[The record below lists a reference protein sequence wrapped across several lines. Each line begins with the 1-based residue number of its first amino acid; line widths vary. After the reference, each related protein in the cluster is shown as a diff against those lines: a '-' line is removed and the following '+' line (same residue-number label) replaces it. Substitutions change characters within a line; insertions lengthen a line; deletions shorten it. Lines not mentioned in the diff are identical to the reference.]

1 MKRKLWFLSLVVL
14 GILLYPK
21 DTYAFSQAN
30 YEYKS
35 LCGNFEVAGMHTDGV
50 IDPVG
55 CFNTFDEAKNF
66 MRSNGADDLVVF
78 GKVSGK
84 TKILDANMA
93 LLDLSVNPTTLT
105 YFYTNSNLTGSSYTY
120 MDTGSLYGGVD
131 GALLD
136 SSYSSAKGVYTAKV
150 KIGNFTGWISQ
161 EAYEVVPVTWVKSSS
176 SYTVTNESIKH
187 NYVNKIQE
195 TFTGSKGSIIGP
207 KPDMLS
213 PGTYYSYDGKYFYTD
228 RTTMIKDYKN
238 GNYNNAVNKD
248 NEYYNYYMY
257 LSNHTR
263 TSYSSQNIDEY
274 IRNNMG
280 ISQDVYGNASNGSN
294 SRLYGKGVFY
304 YYAQEKYGV
313 NAILSL
319 SLSRNETSHGR
330 SNLAINKNNGFGL
343 NAVDTSPTESANWYA
358 SYASSILGYAS
369 KWITYGYAHPR
380 DWRYFGPQFGDKWI
394 GMNVKYASDT
404 YWSEKMAAQYY
415 SLDKAKGLQ
424 DYNFY
429 QLGVVTRQVNAM
441 SDASNSSKFVYSYPE
456 AEDAVVIIGEKQG
469 EAVEG
474 NTTWYKVVSDLNID
488 SNFNEITSGD
498 YNWDS
503 YVYIPAAYV
512 KKINQGKNGYISP
525 NEVTEYQDKDYE
537 YDLYVEETTL
547 KPKVAKTI
555 KQTEYYYDSAL
566 TVKRDQVLLNDR
578 YVMVY
583 TAAYDK
589 NGVAVSYLVTS
600 DYWYDQKHWVP
611 ADSISFVSSDY
622 GKFSVTAAGNQY
634 TWVNSTTQDT
644 KATLIS
650 GQYHNSYA
658 PILEETVV
666 DGHTWYK
673 VPVNLSGTTNEF
685 GWTLASAPNVSVEKL
700 HSESVNTPPVIIAEN
715 KTIVQGS
722 EFDYRKD
729 VSATDIEDG
738 DLTKEIEVV
747 EETVKI
753 DEPGTY
759 EVTYKV
765 TDKNN
770 QTTTK
775 TITVTVT
782 ENKKPVITAED
793 KEVVQGRKL
802 DELEGVSATDEED
815 GPVEVKVKDNTVNLE
830 EPGSYTITYEATDSY
845 NQTSEKT
852 ITVTV
857 LKDEAPV
864 INAEDKTITQG
875 TKFKPL
881 DGVTAEDKEDGEIK
895 EIEVVTNEVKENKT
909 GEYEVTYKVVDS
921 FNNET
926 KKTITVTVVENQKPV
941 INAKDKTIYLNE
953 KFDPLE
959 DVTAIDPED
968 GKIKDIDVIENNV
981 KIEEIGEYKVI
992 YQVEDSFGNVV
1003 TKEITVTVEEKKLE
1017 EREGLYYFDSLKEV
1031 KNKLQIKGYHAIKGI
1046 DHTLEEEISF
1056 YLVLKNLTTEEEFT
1070 QELNRIT
1077 DKEEITRPV
1086 FSSDGKDYTYSW
1098 YKGNVDI
1105 DELPDGDYELYIVTE
1120 SHDYYARTRI
1130 NNKVLKDQVAEFT
1143 SEKTLT
1149 TRNDYRNPEMPLQF
1163 VIRSKKIADKTAN
1176 SVYNQ
1181 YTQYRTF
1188 AIEDNKLHIKG
1199 TAYSI
1204 GMNLAE
1210 SEKVNRQ
1217 IIFENQENYK
1227 TYSYDLGS
1235 ITDGMY
1241 KVGATL
1247 NDGLDKTRAWFD
1259 STIEISNIPK
1269 GTYTIYIATESNVSD
1284 YSELTELLSRNLDD
1298 VVLNI
1303 DGKTYSFTIDTNE
1316 RYRIEMNVE

>member
-50 IDPVG
+50 IATVG

-66 MRSNGADDLVVF
+66 MKSNGADDLVVF
-78 GKVSGK
+78 GKVAGK
-84 TKILDANMA
+84 TKILDANVA

-498 YNWDS
+498 YNWDG
-503 YVYIPAAYV
+503 YVYIPAVYV

-566 TVKRDQVLLNDR
+566 TVKRDQVLLKDR

-775 TITVTVT
+775 TIAVTVT

-793 KEVVQGRKL
+793 KEVIQGRKL

-815 GPVEVKVKDNTVNLE
+815 GTVEVKVKDSTVNLE

-875 TKFKPL
+875 AKFKPL
-881 DGVTAEDKEDGEIK
+881 DGVTAEDKEDGKIK
-895 EIEVVTNEVKENKT
+895 DIEVVTNDVKENET

-941 INAKDKTIYLNE
+941 INAEDKTIYLNE
-953 KFDPLE
+953 EFDPLK
-959 DVTAIDPED
+959 DVTAEDPED
-968 GKIKDIDVIENNV
+968 GKLKNIEVIENNV
-981 KIEEIGEYKVI
+981 KTEEIGEYKVI

-1098 YKGNVDI
+1098 YKGNIDI

-1120 SHDYYARTRI
+1120 SRDYYARTRI

-1163 VIRSKKIADKTAN
+1163 VIRRKKIADKTAD

-1188 AIEDNKLHIKG
+1188 TVEDNKLHIKG

-1259 STIEISNIPK
+1259 STIDISNIPK

>member
-66 MRSNGADDLVVF
+66 MKSNGADDLVVF

-84 TKILDANMA
+84 TKILDANVA

-228 RTTMIKDYKN
+228 RITMIKDYKN

-566 TVKRDQVLLNDR
+566 TVKRNQVLLNDR

-747 EETVKI
+747 EENVKI

-815 GPVEVKVKDNTVNLE
+815 GPVEVKVKDSTVNLE

-953 KFDPLE
+953 EFDPLE

-1163 VIRSKKIADKTAN
+1163 VIRSKKIADKTAD

-1188 AIEDNKLHIKG
+1188 TVEDNKLHIKG

-1298 VVLNI
+1298 VVLNT
-1303 DGKTYSFTIDTNE
+1303 DGKTYSFTIDTNK

>member
-161 EAYEVVPVTWVKSSS
+161 EAYEVVPITWVKSSS

-498 YNWDS
+498 YNWDG

-566 TVKRDQVLLNDR
+566 TVKRDQVLLKDR

-666 DGHTWYK
+666 DGNTWYK

-685 GWTLASAPNVSVEKL
+685 GWTLASAPNVYVEKL

-729 VSATDIEDG
+729 VSATDTEDG

-793 KEVVQGRKL
+793 KEVIQGRKL

-815 GPVEVKVKDNTVNLE
+815 GPVEVKVKDSTVNLE

-895 EIEVVTNEVKENKT
+895 DIEVVTNEVKENET

-941 INAKDKTIYLNE
+941 INAQDKTIYLNE
-953 KFDPLE
+953 EFDPLE

-968 GKIKDIDVIENNV
+968 GKIKDIEVIENNV
-981 KIEEIGEYKVI
+981 KTEEIGEYKVI

-1077 DKEEITRPV
+1077 DKDEITRPV

-1098 YKGNVDI
+1098 YKGNIDI

-1259 STIEISNIPK
+1259 STIDISNIPK

-1298 VVLNI
+1298 VVLNT